1 MFPGTFDPMR
11 TVYVV
16 QHPESRH
23 HLDGVVGGWFDS
35 PLTEAG
41 IQAAQSIAR
50 ALREQIPEN
59 VAPDVFSSD
68 LRRCTQVADAI
79 SESFA
84 VPPILDQ
91 RLREKSYGEAEGKPQ
106 SWLRERF
113 IPPPAT
119 GDRLRHNE
127 GITGAETM
135 HTFGERVYAA
145 MHSILHRD
153 SAHQIIV
160 THGGAITFLLAAW
173 ANLPLDSLAYARFQA
188 TPGSITELHEDPFFH
203 NRQIRTLG
211 STTHL
216 PR

>member
-1 MFPGTFDPMR
+1 MFPSTFDPMR

-41 IQAAQSIAR
+41 SRAAQSIAR
-50 ALREQIPEN
+50 ALRQQIPED
-59 VAPDVFSSD
+59 VAPELFSSD

-79 SESFA
+79 GESFS
-84 VPPILDQ
+84 VPTVLDQ

-113 IPPPAT
+113 IPPPVT
-119 GDRLRHNE
+119 GPRLHHDE
-127 GITGAETM
+127 GIPGAETM

-145 MHSILHRD
+145 MHSILQHD
-153 SAHQIIV
+153 HTHQIIV
-160 THGGAITFLLAAW
+160 THGGALTFVLAAW
-173 ANLPLDSLAYARFQA
+173 ADLPLDSLAYARFQA
-188 TPGSITELHEDPFFH
+188 TPGSITELHQDDYFH

>member
-1 MFPGTFDPMR
+1 MR

-16 QHPESRH
+16 QHPESQH
-23 HLDGVVGGWFDS
+23 HLDGVVGGWFDA

-50 ALREQIPEN
+50 TLREQIPED
-59 VAPDVFSSD
+59 VAPDLFSSD
-68 LRRCTQVADAI
+68 LRRCAQVADAI

-106 SWLRERF
+106 SWLRDRF

-119 GDRLRHNE
+119 GDRLHHDE
-127 GITGAETM
+127 GIPGAETM
-135 HTFGERVYAA
+135 HTFGARVYAA
-145 MHSILHRD
+145 TNSILHHD
-153 SAHQIIV
+153 SAYQIIV
-160 THGGAITFLLAAW
+160 THGGAITFILAAW
-173 ANLPLDSLAYARFQA
+173 ANLPLDALAYARFQA
-188 TPGSITELHEDPFFH
+188 TPGSITELHEDPYFH